1 MKSIRVRLIVLFIL
15 VTTATLSGFGIF
27 SQMQLSKELETR
39 FVLQQQE
46 VLSQLQT
53 NLAYP
58 VWVLDREVM
67 LAKLEGVLGAPEVR
81 AIYLLDPIRHEVIAG
96 LGRDARGVL
105 QTSDK
110 LTEVGGIV
118 VQSEIFPPPH
128 IDDLRR
134 RASTAQIVIYF
145 SRQQIDKK
153 LSLAKS
159 QRVIEVLTMDCIL
172 LLMLILSLRM
182 VFVPLRG
189 LRDALNSLASN
200 QAEEVGE
207 LPYIQRSEF
216 DQVIDAFN
224 RTLSKLK
231 LIILRR
237 SQAEVMAHDALEQ
250 VRAAQGQLM
259 RKERYQRALLDNFP
273 FAVWLKDTDSRFLSV
288 NVVFGRLFGN
298 DNTDEFVGKNDFDMV
313 PPAMAA
319 AYRAADRQVIAS
331 RKNICVEEQLTHE
344 GHTSWV
350 ETYKAPVIDAHGEV
364 FGTVGFSRDITERM
378 AAAEEI
384 KHLAFYDPLT
394 RLPNRRLLLDR
405 LKQALATSSRNY
417 HSGALLMV
425 DLDLF
430 KNLNDMLGHDMGD
443 LLLQQVAQRLALC
456 MRVGDTV
463 SRFGGDEFIV
473 MLEGLSGSTVEA
485 AAQSKL
491 IGEKILAALNL
502 PYQLSTHQYQLSA
515 SIGVT
520 LFNSQKK
527 SIEELM
533 KQADIAMY
541 QAKNSNRN
549 TMCFFDPQMQD
560 AIAQRARLELAMRQ
574 ALRQNEFEL
583 YYQIQMNSAH
593 QPLGAE
599 ALIRWHHPE
608 NGLMYPVEFI
618 PLAEESGLI
627 LALGEW
633 VMESACAQI
642 KTWQQDTLTCQL
654 VLAIN
659 VSAKQFRQAN
669 FVQQVQELLHRYA
682 IPAKL
687 LKLELTESLLLDNIE
702 ETISTMNALKG
713 MGLQFSLDDF
723 GTGYS
728 SLQYLKR
735 LPLDQIKIDQSF
747 VRDLASD
754 SNDKAIVRT
763 VIAMAHSLN
772 LDVIAEGVETE
783 EQRQKLFD
791 KGCRHYQGYLFSKPL
806 AIADFLAILKPFN
819 YSEQQE
825 KQ

>member
-1 MKSIRVRLIVLFIL
+1 MKSIRLRLIVLFIV
-15 VTTATLSGFGIF
+15 VTTATLSAFGIYA
-27 SQMQLSKELETR
+27 QHQLSKELETR
-39 FVLQQQE
+39 FALQQQE

-58 VWVLDREVM
+58 VWILDRDLI
-67 LAKLEGVLGAPEVR
+67 LAKLEGVLTAPEVQ
-81 AIYLLDPIRHEVIAG
+81 AIYLLDPIRHDIIAG
-96 LGRDARGVL
+96 IKRDTRGVL
-105 QTSDK
+105 EMSAK
-110 LTEVGGIV
+110 LTKASALVIR
-118 VQSEIFPPPH
+118 SDIYPPPH

-145 SRQQIDKK
+145 SREQIDKK
-153 LSLAKS
+153 LSLALS
-159 QRVIEVLTMDCIL
+159 QRLIEVLIMDGIL

-182 VFVPLRG
+182 VFIPLRG
-189 LRDALNSLASN
+189 LRDALNRLASN
-200 QAEEVGE
+200 KAEEADE
-207 LPYIQRSEF
+207 LPYLQLSEF

-224 RTLSKLK
+224 RTLSKLR

-237 SQAEVMAHDALEQ
+237 SQAEEMAHDALEQ
-250 VRAAQGQLM
+250 VRAAQQQLM

-273 FAVWLKDTDSRFLSV
+273 FAVWLKDTESRYLSV
-288 NVVFGRLFGN
+288 NVVFGRLFGI
-298 DNTDEFVGKNDFDMV
+298 DNTDELIGKNDFDIA
-313 PPAMAA
+313 PPAMAEG
-319 AYRAADRQVIAS
+319 YRAADQEVLSS
-331 RKNICVEEQLTHE
+331 RKNIYIEEQLSHE

-350 ETYKAPVIDAHGEV
+350 ETYKAPVIDDQGEV
-364 FGTVGFSRDITERM
+364 YGTVGFLRDITERM

-384 KHLAFYDPLT
+384 KHLAFYDSLT

-405 LKQALATSSRNY
+405 LKQALAASSRNNR
-417 HSGALLMV
+417 HGALLMV

-430 KNLNDMLGHDMGD
+430 KNLNDMHGHDMGD
-443 LLLQQVAQRLALC
+443 LLLQQVALRLSTC
-456 MRVGDTV
+456 IREGDTV

-473 MLEGLSGSTVEA
+473 MLEGLSGSTAEA
-485 AAQSKL
+485 AAHTKA

-520 LFNSQKK
+520 MFNSQEKT
-527 SIEELM
+527 IEELM
-533 KQADIAMY
+533 KQADMAMY

-549 TMCFFDPQMQD
+549 MLCFFDPHMQH
-560 AIAQRARLELAMRQ
+560 AIEQRTKLELELRQ
-574 ALRQNEFEL
+574 ALAQNQFEL

-593 QPLGAE
+593 QALGAE
-599 ALIRWHHPE
+599 ALIRWHHPA
-608 NGLMYPVEFI
+608 NGLMYPQEFI

-627 LALGEW
+627 LGLGYW

-642 KTWQQDTLTCQL
+642 KLWQEDTLTRQL

-659 VSAKQFRQAN
+659 VSAKQFRQTD
-669 FVQQVQELLHRYA
+669 FVAQVQELLRRYA

-702 ETISTMNALKG
+702 DTINTMNDLKS
-713 MGLQFSLDDF
+713 MGLLFSLDDF

-747 VRDLASD
+747 VRDLATD

-783 EQRQKLFD
+783 EQRQRLSE
-791 KGCRHYQGYLFSKPL
+791 KGCGHYQGYLFSKPL
-806 AIADFLAILKPFN
+806 PIQDFLILL
-819 YSEQQE
+819 
-825 KQ
+825 KQN